1 MSVPCS
7 SPGCPNMVSGKG
19 LFCPMHFPT
28 PGDID
33 KFSVVTDKMLDYTDQ
48 LGGSQ
53 LWSIPPEISMG
64 GRVAKR
70 PAPLIWIA
78 IVIAFAAV
86 CGFVGWIIMKLL

>member
-7 SPGCPNMVSGKG
+7 SPGCPNTVSGKG
-19 LFCPMHFPT
+19 LFCPIHFPT

-33 KFSVVTDKMLDYTDQ
+33 KFSVVTDRMRDY
-48 LGGSQ
+48 GSQ
-53 LWSIPPEISMG
+53 LWTPELSVG
-64 GRVAKR
+64 VPSAGR

-86 CGFVGWIIMKLL
+86 CGIVGWIIMKFL